1 MIAASDIA
9 PRGGDAS
16 IGPCHTQMS
25 DLVDAFVKHDP
36 TASSIVVES
45 DKGCLDAGVGCLD
58 DSTRSNPTS
67 AADDES
73 SRENLHEE
81 NVTSVSCDREAA
93 SETQKYVGLHWRMPD
108 PAAAVGKSRHSLDA
122 FASAVGNKAISL
134 KHMAYNTL
142 VTETPVVVEPEHE
155 EEEDTK
161 RIAGKLKSS
170 WLVLLGRSGGM
181 HSKDAP
187 VGKYTPQQITVEQTS
202 DDEVVGSEAA
212 PPDDIATDV
221 VAAEGEDIKQQV
233 DTVVTPADSE
243 DASESPGDGTACQ
256 SVKEFA
262 EEDGVAQDTAPS
274 QTSSKRG
281 LDGFLSKARRVIE
294 VEAPQVKES
303 AREFANGVR
312 LRIELTEAD
321 IKRMSDRLKS
331 GWLVLLSQGGMGDR
345 SPTVPLEGHG
355 EHEVADGVSFVSASD
370 VMLWRGIAGLNAEL
384 ERPRRALESLATV
397 AGTKANLLKS
407 RVNTVK
413 MPALSIPL
421 LEEEMRDG
429 ASRLG
434 GDMKGFLKHH
444 IGSVLGRNGTPGSPS
459 HSREDTGRETESET
473 AVVADDDD
481 QSISEVAKKST
492 LAQMGSDSVKTAWNG
507 LAAKAEKPKAAA
519 HEMWRGV
526 CKTKQTAVKD
536 LRHGVDDLRHRG
548 KQFKRAL
555 WEIIPNP
562 STARTSPNSAAVDP
576 ARLTVDESEP
586 SSGDGSL
593 EQAQA
598 DSSSVGCAQLIPTER
613 EIPESVI
620 PSTSTG
626 SSNTSADAADD
637 IVN

>member
-1 MIAASDIA
+1 MVAASDIA

-25 DLVDAFVKHDP
+25 DFVDAFVKHDP

-45 DKGCLDAGVGCLD
+45 DEGCPDAGVSCLD
-58 DSTRSNPTS
+58 DSTLSNPTF

-73 SRENLHEE
+73 NRENLHEE
-81 NVTSVSCDREAA
+81 NVPSVREAV
-93 SETQKYVGLHWRMPD
+93 SETQKYAGLHWRMPD
-108 PAAAVGKSRHSLDA
+108 PAAAVGKSRNSLDA
-122 FASAVGNKAISL
+122 FASAVGNKATFL

-181 HSKDAP
+181 HSKDTP

-212 PPDDIATDV
+212 PPDDTAADV
-221 VAAEGEDIKQQV
+221 VPAEGADIKEQV
-233 DTVVTPADSE
+233 DTGVTPADSE
-243 DASESPGDGTACQ
+243 DASESPGDDTTCQ

-262 EEDGVAQDTAPS
+262 EEDGVAQDAAQS
-274 QTSSKRG
+274 QASSKRG
-281 LDGFLSKARRVIE
+281 LDDFLSRARRVIE

-370 VMLWRGIAGLNAEL
+370 AMLWRGVAGLNAEL
-384 ERPRRALESLATV
+384 ERPRRALESLAAV

-407 RVNTVK
+407 RVNSVK
-413 MPALSIPL
+413 VPALSIPL

-434 GDMKGFLKHH
+434 GDMKGFLKQH

-473 AVVADDDD
+473 AEVADDD
-481 QSISEVAKKST
+481 QSTSEVAKKST

-562 STARTSPNSAAVDP
+562 STARTSPHSVAVDP

-613 EIPESVI
+613 EIPESAI

-626 SSNTSADAADD
+626 SSNTSADAVDD